1 MSINAASHSTRMTIG
16 TVGNATGSAATGSAV
31 GAAHGRDRNT
41 PGNGDI
47 PTGHPDS
54 PLLTAPVAGMA
65 RSYKK
70 TVGLPELQPR
80 IFPRP
85 GQHR

>member
-1 MSINAASHSTRMTIG
+1 MSINATNNSTRMTIG
-16 TVGNATGSAATGSAV
+16 TVGNATGSAV

-54 PLLTAPVAGMA
+54 PLLTIQVAGMA
-65 RSYKK
+65 RSCKK
-70 TVGLPELQPR
+70 AVRLRE